1 MESMTENRVQ
11 EVRYN
16 AFGVTFMGPV
26 LSFLSR
32 ALEQNT
38 SKDAPLY
45 FLAREGYW
53 LEKAYRQ
60 HLQGVGEQRESHY
73 LLVSRA
79 FLFKIMIGDERSYAY
94 SLKSDFQ
101 SSFYHLMRTRFLL
114 SDREIKSIFSPAVYE
129 KKVTLPL
136 DKKRVINTLKNS
148 LEGIEATINP
158 IKEAYL
164 AYLTS
169 LGVTQQATL
178 NLVDLGYS
186 GTIQSL
192 LGLLLN
198 TDTHGHYLIAS
209 NPGEHAIG
217 TNTATMVGYLKEG
230 VKMGEG
236 YLPLDRSMFL
246 ESLLTSPSGQ
256 FRSIRANVLSP
267 DKFDFYYGRKVT
279 AQRHF
284 YELEQIIHGATQLCF
299 HNGQHDIRFS
309 AEEIERLLNSFLSKP
324 NLVPRIAQH
333 LFDIDDDVTGN
344 GTVNALQFFGLA
356 S

>member
-1 MESMTENRVQ
+1 MDGMTDNRIH
-11 EVRYN
+11 EVRYT
-16 AFGVTFMGPV
+16 AFGTAFMGPV
-26 LSFLSR
+26 LSFLSN
-32 ALEQNT
+32 ALEKNSPNNT
-38 SKDAPLY
+38 PLY

-60 HLQGVGEQRESHY
+60 HLKGMKVERESRY

-79 FLFKIMIGDERSYAY
+79 FLFKVMMGDSRSYDY
-94 SLKSDFQ
+94 SLKSNFK

-114 SDREIKSIFSPAVYE
+114 SDREIKSIFAPSIYE
-129 KKVTLPL
+129 KGVVLPKDKNKVIDILL
-136 DKKRVINTLKNS
+136 NS
-148 LEGIEATINP
+148 HAKIDSVINP

-164 AYLTS
+164 GYLAS
-169 LGVTQQATL
+169 LDVTQQSTL
-178 NLVDLGYS
+178 HLVDLGYS

-198 TDTHGHYLIAS
+198 KDTHGHYLIAS
-209 NPGEHAIG
+209 NPGKHQVG
-217 TNTATMVGYLKEG
+217 KNNATMVGYLKEG

-246 ESLLTSPSGQ
+246 ESLLTSPFGQ
-256 FRSIRANVLSP
+256 FRSIRKNVLSP
-267 DKFDFYYGRKVT
+267 GKFDFYYGRKVT

-284 YELEQIIHGATQLCF
+284 YQLEQVMAGALAFCHHCGEHGVSFTANEL
-299 HNGQHDIRFS
+299 DS
-309 AEEIERLLNSFLSKP
+309 LLEGFINKP
-324 NLVPRIAQH
+324 NMIPSITHH